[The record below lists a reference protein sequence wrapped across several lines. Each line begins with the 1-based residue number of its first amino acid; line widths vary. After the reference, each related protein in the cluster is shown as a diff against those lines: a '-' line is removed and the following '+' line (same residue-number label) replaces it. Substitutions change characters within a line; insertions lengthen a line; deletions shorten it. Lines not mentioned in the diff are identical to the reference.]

1 MSTYGRQQGSGCA
14 CAVQTTAPMEK
25 GTTHWSLSSIPWH
38 HPLVASTPQQGGSEC
53 FWLSSKLQARNQT
66 RDAASPPAA
75 PGLGSAS
82 PPRGQAHCCAEFYF
96 RLTFECIQARL
107 AKVHSA
113 SLSHVQ
119 YFHSRIKS
127 LVVVT
132 GINTLASCDF
142 SVRHLQFSRWHQ
154 VKLSA

>member
-1 MSTYGRQQGSGCA
+1 MAGSRDQDVHVLCKQLHPWKKVPPIGLSPA
-14 CAVQTTAPMEK
+14 FP
-25 GTTHWSLSSIPWH
+25 GTILWWPAHLSR
-38 HPLVASTPQQGGSEC
+38 VAQC
-53 FWLSSKLQARNQT
+53 FCLSSKLQGRNQT
-66 RDAASPPAA
+66 RDAALPPAA

-82 PPRGQAHCCAEFYF
+82 PPQGQAQYCAKFYF
-96 RLTFECIQARL
+96 RQTFESMQARL
-107 AKVHSA
+107 AQVHSA

-127 LVVVT
+127 LVMVT